1 MVARF
6 FFITGG
12 GIFVFLGC
20 IHAIFMLADLR
31 RPRRLV
37 PADPALIE
45 AMAGSAVRLSRR
57 GTDMWR
63 ARIGFNFSHAVG
75 AIVFGSLCI
84 AAGIFVQAVPKAL
97 LLLPAA
103 IGCLYLLLSIRYWF
117 RVPTIGI
124 ALSVTLLMAGWL
136 LA

>member
-1 MVARF
+1 MARV
-6 FFITGG
+6 FFIAGG
-12 GIFVFLGC
+12 AIFVFLGC
-20 IHAIFMLADLR
+20 VHAIYMLADLR
-31 RPRRLV
+31 RPKRLV
-37 PADPALIE
+37 PADPALIQ
-45 AMAGSAVRLSRR
+45 AMASSAVRLSRG

-63 ARIGFNFSHAVG
+63 AWIGFNFSHALG
-75 AIVFGSLCI
+75 AIVFGILCI

-124 ALSVTLLMAGWL
+124 ALGTALLLTAWL